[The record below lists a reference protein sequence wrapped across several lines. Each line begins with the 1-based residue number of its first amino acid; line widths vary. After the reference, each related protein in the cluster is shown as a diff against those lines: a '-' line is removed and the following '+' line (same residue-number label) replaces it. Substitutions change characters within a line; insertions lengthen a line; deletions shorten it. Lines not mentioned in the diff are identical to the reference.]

1 MFRTFVVICAV
12 VGLLAVTGIA
22 LADELKGTIDGKPDT
37 DKMTFKVKVDD
48 KDTVVK
54 WTKDTKFVGG
64 KGGTKDLDEKA
75 VKDGAKVTVT
85 YEKKDG
91 DAVIATKVQFGKK

>member
-48 KDTVVK
+48 KDTVIK
-54 WTKDTKFVGG
+54 YNKDTKFKGG

-75 VKDGAKVTVT
+75 LKDGAKVTVT
-85 YEKKDG
+85 YDKKG
-91 DAVIATKVQFGKK
+91 DDLIATTVTFGKK